1 MSIAQTITK
10 AIDAIYIRPV
20 AKIIPQQLWR
30 YGVCGGANMV
40 LDSVWYFINY
50 HFVVCKHFFDLGFVT
65 VSPHI
70 ASLVLVFPITFFTGF
85 WLNRNVAFHSSPT
98 PQGRQL
104 LRYAISVAGA
114 IVLNYVSMKVL
125 VEVCNIWPTPAK
137 TITTIISSV
146 YSFLAAKFYTFR
158 TSIER

>member
-1 MSIAQTITK
+1 
-10 AIDAIYIRPV
+10 
-20 AKIIPQQLWR
+20 
-30 YGVCGGANMV
+30 MV
-40 LDSVWYFINY
+40 LDSVWYFIIY
-50 HFVVCKHFFDLGFVT
+50 HFVVCKHFLDLGFVT